1 MPGEPRAGESWFGAY
16 AILGAVAS
24 GMAPLLLPLW
34 LSREGTTDLVG
45 PAMAAIG
52 LGQLAA
58 PLWGRVVDDHRL
70 YLQVFLG
77 GFVVVAGGLAGFV
90 LSSSGAAVVGAALI
104 TGAGISACTTVANL
118 YIVERFGRESWSSRL
133 GGLQLAYGA
142 GQVSGLLLAGV
153 LTGLGARTAVMLAA
167 AMPLAGLAFSRALPA
182 MPGSAPSRHLQL
194 TPRLLLVSLIGSS
207 AHALHLLHVGKAIT
221 ALRHAS
227 PTFLRFHAIWFVI
240 NTGSAFI
247 FTFYPLLLNS
257 RYGVSVASVAWGY
270 AAAVAGS
277 LLLMRPAA
285 DRVARQGAGA
295 VLRGAL
301 AVRVVAL
308 CGLIALLWTPG
319 TLRAPAALLLFG
331 VIVAAWVPL
340 NLAGTT
346 VAASSGLPEGEA
358 MGLFSA
364 NSALT
369 SVVGALAAGWLVGG
383 VGYGALPVAAV
394 LLIAV
399 GWFIGR
405 GPLVMG
411 AVG

>member
-1 MPGEPRAGESWFGAY
+1 MAAG
-16 AILGAVAS
+16 L
-24 GMAPLLLPLW
+24 APLLLPLW
-34 LSREGTTDLVG
+34 LSREGTTNLVG

-58 PLWGRVVDDHRL
+58 PLWGRVADDHRL

-77 GFVVVAGGLAGFV
+77 GLVVVAGGLAGFV
-90 LSSSGAAVVGAALI
+90 LFSSGAPVVAAALI
-104 TGAGISACTTVANL
+104 MGAGISACTTVANL
-118 YIVERFGRESWSSRL
+118 YIVERFARDSWSSRL
-133 GGLQLAYGA
+133 GGLQLAYGV
-142 GQVSGLLLAGV
+142 GQVTGLLLAGV
-153 LTGLGARTAVMLAA
+153 LSGFNVRTVMIVAA
-167 AMPLAGLAFSRALPA
+167 ALPLAGLAFSRSLPA
-182 MPGSAPSRHLQL
+182 MPGPARSRHLQL
-194 TPRLLLVSLIGSS
+194 APRLSIVSLIGSS
-207 AHALHLLHVGKAIT
+207 AHALHLLHVGKAID
-221 ALRHAS
+221 ALKHAS
-227 PTFLRFHAIWFVI
+227 PTFLRFHALWFVI

-247 FTFYPLLLNS
+247 FTFYPLLLHR
-257 RYGVSVASVAWGY
+257 RYDVDVTSVAWGY

-277 LLLMRPAA
+277 LLLVKPSA
-285 DRVARQGAGA
+285 DRVVKHGARA
-295 VLRGAL
+295 VLLSAL

-308 CGLIALLWTPG
+308 CGLIGLLWTPG
-319 TLRAPAALLLFG
+319 TLRAPLALALFG

-394 LLIAV
+394 LLIAL

-405 GPLVMG
+405 GPLVTG